1 MIQLL
6 FGNEGSDLSSVSRVY
21 MCLTATT
28 LLLGLPVI
36 AACLAAIAVFILQGS
51 TGRTSKSLDRWL
63 IMSSTSTAASLGS
76 WILVLLSSR
85 QGSGSGS
92 FQTWFFGM
100 ALQKG
105 WALGLGYLL
114 YVDFAYQYG
123 TGGGGRRGGKRHSL
137 EATLLEIK
145 VRVLQGRDLVA
156 KDTNIFGRSTTSDPY
171 VIVHMGPNQMGR
183 TSIVPKDLDP
193 VWPPNQYFRL
203 NVLARSIEV
212 YKQIEFNIYDNDKLS
227 ADDPMGTV
235 FVTIPGMR
243 NLKVVNWYRVENGE
257 GQDHCR
263 NATGELLVEVQV
275 LSKP

>member
-171 VIVHMGPNQMGR
+171 VIGP
-183 TSIVPKDLDP
+183 D
-193 VWPPNQYFRL
+193 QYCAQRFGPS
-203 NVLARSIEV
+203 VATEPIFSIECTG
-212 YKQIEFNIYDNDKLS
+212 QID
-227 ADDPMGTV
+227 
-235 FVTIPGMR
+235 
-243 NLKVVNWYRVENGE
+243 
-257 GQDHCR
+257 
-263 NATGELLVEVQV
+263 
-275 LSKP
+275 